1 MLRTILQETD
11 SDNDTKLFAS
21 YFKDYYMNVTTRWAY
36 CHRLKS
42 GLNTNMHVERMHR
55 TIKYIY
61 LGGKKVKRLD
71 KSLHAIMKFINFAE
85 QGKITTKIR
94 ELRKR
99 HRKSV
104 NLDKTLVLEN
114 GEGWDI
120 PSSSK
125 NNFELYHIEKIK
137 EVCDCQLICTDC
149 GVCIHK
155 YTCSCIDSSVRWN
168 MCKHIHLLCSYI
180 KEKVENENFL
190 PQFGRGGFGAVNVPE
205 AEMNQSLEIDIVL
218 SDKRSHCEK
227 ILNHLSINNT
237 SRYKTV
243 QEDRQEVLD
252 LLSKLSERVQN
263 TNSPSKLKVF
273 KKMLIA
279 VSPTINALENDRNS
293 YSVYVAC
300 DVEDGT
306 ACPPGSNVVG
316 RRVGKSLPSASV
328 WGWGSALEPHLLIV
342 EAGASKMPWLIT
354 SVAPWPSLRGSR
366 TGQDVWS
373 RVLLLVA
380 LWGCVLLLPITRW
393 GVGSPVP
400 AVLWIVA
407 PPAGVISRTPVVSK
421 RLTILWGAF
430 SSLQ

>member
-1 MLRTILQETD
+1 MKFVKD
-11 SDNDTKLFAS
+11 KLF
-21 YFKDYYMNVTTRWAY
+21 D
-36 CHRLKS
+36 RLIL
-42 GLNTNMHVERMHR
+42 LN
-55 TIKYIY
+55 K
-61 LGGKKVKRLD
+61 
-71 KSLHAIMKFINFAE
+71 
-85 QGKITTKIR
+85 GKITTKIR

-237 SRYKTV
+237 FRYKTV

-293 YSVYVAC
+293 VKFVAQSS
-300 DVEDGT
+300 T
-306 ACPPGSNVVG
+306 S
-316 RRVGKSLPSASV
+316 
-328 WGWGSALEPHLLIV
+328 EPHNKKINVQRRLFSTQKPRSNKKNNRIQNSTSAETQMV
-342 EAGASKMPWLIT
+342 AAS
-354 SVAPWPSLRGSR
+354 
-366 TGQDVWS
+366 
-373 RVLLLVA
+373 LLLQEQDNEE
-380 LWGCVLLLPITRW
+380 L
-393 GVGSPVP
+393 
-400 AVLWIVA
+400 
-407 PPAGVISRTPVVSK
+407 
-421 RLTILWGAF
+421 
-430 SSLQ
+430 